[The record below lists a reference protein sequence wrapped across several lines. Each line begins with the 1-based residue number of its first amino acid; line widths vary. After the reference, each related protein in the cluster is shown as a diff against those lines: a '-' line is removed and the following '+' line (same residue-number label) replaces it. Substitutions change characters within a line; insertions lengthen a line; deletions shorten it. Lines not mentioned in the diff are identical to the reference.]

1 MKCYFVKNSKSKF
14 SPNLLSILAFPL
26 IMLNGQLKEDFNL
39 KDRLHLLKMATFG
52 PTAQMVSDVN
62 NTNSNIDVPDE
73 IEWLDYQLNHPSA
86 YDDPNDEWL
95 SHFQRVEQIAT
106 TLEPTVDF
114 YQDYPNEDRKSQAD
128 GYRIFNRFAPGTS
141 SFNIDAFQMSA
152 WWDNVLGN
160 VDLNDKIGSDQLR
173 QRMAY
178 ALSQLLVVSKAA
190 FPLNGRTEGLA
201 YYYDILAEN
210 AFGNYETLLQ
220 NVLRSPA
227 MGVFLSSAMNQK
239 ASLAK
244 NTRPDENLAREF
256 MQLFTI
262 GPYELEVDGRRKA
275 DTDGKSIPS
284 YIQNDII
291 EMAKVLTGW
300 NLFLYPNWVRLGKN
314 YGSYQHL
321 MEFHPEKHEDELDE
335 FYADDPDRGTVT
347 LFKNKA
353 WATSFELN
361 ASDELIDGSG
371 SVTRSGLDA
380 AIKIIFNHPNVGP
393 FVSRHLIKHF
403 VTSNPTP
410 AYVRRIATVF
420 NDDGNGVR
428 GNLKAVLRAILL
440 DQEAY
445 NQSIEVGGRV
455 KEPLLVLTQFLRAM
469 EVRPWPKTKSIMLL
483 DDSNPKYLQKMYS
496 FRFPENTINQA
507 ALRAF
512 DVFNFYD
519 RDFMP
524 PDQDVMM
531 NGLTS
536 QESEII
542 NDNFFPNI
550 QNQLDLIIKNYN
562 NFRLKCSDPTT
573 LTGLDDAPEMNYYW
587 PNFMID
593 LEKPYSALIKGL
605 GKESGLLTDVNGS
618 DFRDDE
624 VFAEAVN
631 DLLDWYETNLL
642 FTSINA
648 NIRSAVVELCVHG
661 LDHRRVLREEDRGQ
675 IIARKIVENSLFL
688 LISSP
693 DFMVEAGT
701 VPDVTPP
708 EIELIGSPQLN
719 LKIGD
724 TYVESG
730 FQASDNVFGDMQSKV
745 TITGDVNT
753 SKAGTYEIVYSVV
766 DIAGN
771 VSEAVK
777 RTIVVAAEVT
787 ENPSLYWWSGA
798 DNIGNGFYQNWL
810 GQFMPFESGWIYHLE
825 FGWVYVVESD
835 VGGLWMWMQDE
846 GWLWSSSVTWPF
858 IWSNDGPKWLYFLNA
873 GENNFFYDYSS
884 QSFRPIT
891 R

>member
-1 MKCYFVKNSKSKF
+1 MKNSKFRNKLF
-14 SPNLLSILAFPL
+14 SLWIFVFPFFILNA
-26 IMLNGQLKEDFNL
+26 QLKERFTL
-39 KDRLHLLKMATFG
+39 QDRYHLLKMATFG
-52 PTAQMVSDVN
+52 PTNQMVLGVN
-62 NTNSNIDVPDE
+62 NTDSNKDIADE
-73 IEWLDYQLNHPSA
+73 IEWLDRQLNHPSA
-86 YDDPNDEWL
+86 YDETDDKWL
-95 SHFQRVEQIAT
+95 THFQRVEQIAT

-128 GYRIFNRFAPGTS
+128 GHVIFNRFTPGTS
-141 SFNIDAFQMSA
+141 KFNLDAFQMSA

-160 VDLNDKIGSDQLR
+160 SDLNDKVGSDQLR

-201 YYYDILAEN
+201 FYYDILAEN
-210 AFGNYETLLQ
+210 AFGNYETLLR

-262 GPYELEVDGRRKA
+262 GPYELESDGTRKI
-275 DTDGKSIPS
+275 DYQGKSIPT
-284 YIQNDII
+284 YTQHDII
-291 EMAKVLTGW
+291 EMAKILTGW
-300 NLFLYPNWVRLGKN
+300 NLFTFKGWNRLGAN
-314 YGSYQHL
+314 GGSYQHL
-321 MEFHPEKHEDELDE
+321 MVFHPDKHEDELDQ
-335 FYADDPDRGTVT
+335 FYSNDPDLGMIT
-347 LFKNKA
+347 LFKGKA
-353 WATSFELN
+353 WETNLELN
-361 ASDELIDGSG
+361 ATDELKDGIG
-371 SVTRSGLDA
+371 NITNSGLDS
-380 AIKIIFNHPNVGP
+380 AIGVIFNHPNVGP

-410 AYVRRIATVF
+410 AYVARVTAVF
-420 NDDGNGVR
+420 NDDGEGVR

-469 EVRPWPKTKSIMLL
+469 NVRPWPKTKSIMLL

-524 PDQDVMM
+524 PDEDVMM

-542 NDNFFPNI
+542 NDNFFPNF

-562 NFRLKCSDPTT
+562 NFRLKCSDPSN

-593 LEKPYSALIKGL
+593 LEKPYSVLIQGL
-605 GKESGLLTDVNGS
+605 GKESGLLEDVNGS
-618 DFRDDE
+618 DFIDDSL
-624 VFAEAVN
+624 FAEAVN
-631 DLLDWYETNLL
+631 DLLDWYESNLL
-642 FTSINA
+642 FAHLNA
-648 NIRSAVVELCVHG
+648 NIRYAFVELCVHG
-661 LDHRRVLREEDRGQ
+661 LDHRRILKGEDRGQ
-675 IIARKIVENSLFL
+675 AIARKVVENSLFL
-688 LISSP
+688 LVSSP
-693 DFMVEAGT
+693 EFMVEAGT
-701 VPDVTPP
+701 VADITPP
-708 EIELIGSPQLN
+708 ELQILGNATLE
-719 LKIGD
+719 LKIGE
-724 TYVESG
+724 TYVEPG
-730 FQASDNVFGDMQSKV
+730 YRASDNVFGNMQPRV
-745 TITGDVNT
+745 TITGDVNS
-753 SKAGTYEIVYSVV
+753 SKAGNYEIIYSVV

-771 VSEAVK
+771 ISESVK
-777 RTIVVAAEVT
+777 RTVIISKEVSKK
-787 ENPSLYWWSGA
+787 PDIYWWSNA
-798 DNIGNGFYQNWL
+798 SSIGNGFYKNWL
-810 GQFMPFESGWIYHLE
+810 GQFIPFSSGWIYHLAL
-825 FGWVYVVESD
+825 GWVYVLEYDSQSLW
-835 VGGLWMWMQDE
+835 LWMERE
-846 GWLWSSSVTWPF
+846 GWIWASENVWPF
-858 IWSNDGPKWLYFLNA
+858 LWANQTGNWIYFTTF
-873 GENNFFYDYSS
+873 NNKNYFFDYSS
-884 QSFRPIT
+884 SKFREIS

>member
-1 MKCYFVKNSKSKF
+1 
-14 SPNLLSILAFPL
+14 
-26 IMLNGQLKEDFNL
+26 
-39 KDRLHLLKMATFG
+39 
-52 PTAQMVSDVN
+52 
-62 NTNSNIDVPDE
+62 
-73 IEWLDYQLNHPSA
+73 
-86 YDDPNDEWL
+86 
-95 SHFQRVEQIAT
+95 
-106 TLEPTVDF
+106 
-114 YQDYPNEDRKSQAD
+114 
-128 GYRIFNRFAPGTS
+128 
-141 SFNIDAFQMSA
+141 
-152 WWDNVLGN
+152 
-160 VDLNDKIGSDQLR
+160 
-173 QRMAY
+173 MAY
-178 ALSQLLVVSKAA
+178 AMSQLLVVSSTI

-201 YYYDILAEN
+201 FYYDILAEN

-227 MGVFLSSAMNQK
+227 MGVFLSSVMNQK
-239 ASLAK
+239 ASLSK

-262 GPYELEVDGRRKA
+262 GPYELELDGSIKIDSA
-275 DTDGKSIPS
+275 GKSIPT
-284 YIQNDII
+284 YTQDDIV

-300 NLFLYPNWVRLGKN
+300 NLFLYPNWGRLGKG

-321 MEFHPEKHEDELDE
+321 MEFYPEKHEDELDE
-335 FYADDPDRGTVT
+335 FYTDDQDPGIIT
-347 LFKNKA
+347 LFKGKA
-353 WATSFELN
+353 WEASLELN
-361 ASDELIDGSG
+361 ASDEILDGSG
-371 SVTRSGLDA
+371 SQTNSGLDA
-380 AIKIIFNHPNVGP
+380 AIKVMFNHPNVGP

-410 AYVRRIATVF
+410 GYIERIATVF
-420 NDDGNGVR
+420 NDDGSGVR

-440 DQEAY
+440 DHEAY

-469 EVRPWPKTKSIMLL
+469 EVRPWPKTESKMLL
-483 DDSNPKYLQKMYS
+483 HESNPKYLQKMYS
-496 FRFPENTINQA
+496 FRSPQDKLNQA

-519 RDFMP
+519 RDFIP
-524 PDQDVMM
+524 PDEDVMM

-542 NDNFFPNI
+542 NDNFFPNF
-550 QNQLDLIIKNYN
+550 QNQLDLIISNYN
-562 NFRLKCSDPTT
+562 NYRLKCNDPTN
-573 LTGLDDAPEMNYYW
+573 LTGLDDAPEMKYHW
-587 PNFMID
+587 PNFIIN
-593 LEKPYSALIKGL
+593 LEKSLSVLIKGL
-605 GKESGLLTDVNGS
+605 GKESGLLIDVNGS
-618 DFRDDE
+618 DFNDDGL
-624 VFAEAVN
+624 FTKAVE
-631 DLLDWYETNLL
+631 DLFDWYEGNLL
-642 FTSINA
+642 FAPLNP
-648 NIRSAVVELCVHG
+648 NFRSAFIELCVHG
-661 LDHRRVLREEDRGQ
+661 LDHRTSLRQEDMGQAIALRV
-675 IIARKIVENSLFL
+675 VHNSLL
-688 LISSP
+688 LVVTSP

-753 SKAGTYEIVYSVV
+753 SKAGTYEIIYSVV

-771 VSEAVK
+771 VSEALK

-835 VGGLWMWMQDE
+835 LQGLWMWMQDE
-846 GWLWSSSVTWPF
+846 GWLWSSSTIWPF
-858 IWSNDGPKWLYFLNA
+858 IWSNDGPTWLYFLDA
-873 GENNFFYDYSS
+873 GENNFFYDYELK
-884 QSFRPIT
+884 SFRIVS

>member
-1 MKCYFVKNSKSKF
+1 MKNSGLILKG
-14 SPNLLSILAFPL
+14 LSLCTFILPMM
-26 IMLNGQLKEDFNL
+26 MLNGQLKEEFTPKERNQ
-39 KDRLHLLKMATFG
+39 LLRMATFG
-52 PTAQMVSDVN
+52 PTAQMVLDIN
-62 NTNSNIDVPDE
+62 NTNSNIDVADE

-95 SHFQRVEQIAT
+95 THFQRVEQIAT

-128 GYRIFNRFAPGTS
+128 GHRIFNRFTPGTS
-141 SFNIDAFQMSA
+141 KFNLDAFQMSS
-152 WWDNVLGN
+152 WWDNTLGN
-160 VDLNDKIGSDQLR
+160 VDLNDKVGSDQLR

-262 GPYELEVDGRRKA
+262 GPYELELDGRRKI
-275 DTDGKSIPS
+275 DSDGKSIPS
-284 YIQNDII
+284 YTQNDII

-300 NLFLYPNWVRLGKN
+300 NLFTFNGWNRLGAHG
-314 YGSYQHL
+314 GSYQHL
-321 MEFHPEKHEDELDE
+321 MVFHPSKHEDELDE
-335 FYADDPDRGTVT
+335 FYANDSDRGIVT
-347 LFKNKA
+347 LFKNKT
-353 WATSFELN
+353 WETSFELN
-361 ASDELIDGSG
+361 ATDELIDGTG
-371 SVTRSGLDA
+371 SATHSGLDS

-403 VTSNPTP
+403 VTSNPTL
-410 AYVRRIATVF
+410 AYVGRVASVF

-483 DDSNPKYLQKMYS
+483 DESNPIYLPKMYS
-496 FRFPENTINQA
+496 FRVPENTINQA

-542 NDNFFPNI
+542 NDNYFPNLH
-550 QNQLDLIIKNYN
+550 NQLIGIIANYGR
-562 NFRLKCSDPTT
+562 FRLKCEDPAQMI
-573 LTGLDDAPEMNYYW
+573 GLDDAPEMNYNW
-587 PNFMID
+587 ANFIIN
-593 LEKPYSALIKGL
+593 LEKPLSSLIRGL
-605 GKESGLLTDVNGS
+605 GKETGLLTDVNGS
-618 DFRDDE
+618 DFSDDE
-624 VFAEAVN
+624 IFSSAVN
-631 DLLDWYETNLL
+631 DLFDWYESNLL
-642 FTSINA
+642 FAPLNP
-648 NIRSAVVELCVHG
+648 NFRSAFVELCVHG
-661 LDHRRVLREEDRGQ
+661 FDHRRVLRDEDKGQ
-675 IIARKIVENSLFL
+675 SLALRIVENSLL
-688 LISSP
+688 LLVSSP
-693 DFMVEAGT
+693 DFMVEAGNVADT
-701 VPDVTPP
+701 TPP
-708 EIELIGSPQLN
+708 ELEMLGNPTVQLE
-719 LKIGD
+719 IGD
-724 TYVESG
+724 TYVEPG
-730 FQASDNVFGDMQSKV
+730 YRASDNVFGDMQSRV

-753 SKAGTYEIVYSVV
+753 SKAGTYEIIYSVV

-771 VSEAVK
+771 VSESVK
-777 RTIVVAAEVT
+777 RSVVISNEVA
-787 ENPSLYWWSGA
+787 ENPTTYWWSSA
-798 DNIGNGFYQNWL
+798 TTIGNGFYQNWL
-810 GQFMPFESGWIYHLE
+810 GQFMPFNSGWIYHLQL
-825 FGWVYVVESD
+825 GWVFIVEED
-835 VGGLWMWMQDE
+835 LGGLWMWTDANN
-846 GWLWSSSVTWPF
+846 WTWSREDLWPF
-858 IWSNDGPKWLYFLNA
+858 MWSNDLGNWLYLIGTGNKIL
-873 GENNFFYDYSS
+873 FYNYSLKKF
-884 QSFRPIT
+884 Q
-891 R
+891 

>member
-1 MKCYFVKNSKSKF
+1 
-14 SPNLLSILAFPL
+14 
-26 IMLNGQLKEDFNL
+26 MLNGQLKEDFNL

-86 YDDPNDEWL
+86 YDDSNDEWL

-128 GYRIFNRFAPGTS
+128 GHRIFNRFAPGTS
-141 SFNIDAFQMSA
+141 SYNIDAFQMSA
-152 WWDNVLGN
+152 WWDNALGN
-160 VDLNDKIGSDQLR
+160 VDLNSKVGSDQLR

-178 ALSQLLVVSKAA
+178 AMSQLLVVSSTI

-201 YYYDILAEN
+201 FYYDILAEN

-227 MGVFLSSAMNQK
+227 MGVFLSSVMNQK
-239 ASLAK
+239 ASLSK

-262 GPYELEVDGRRKA
+262 GPYELELDGSIKIDSA
-275 DTDGKSIPS
+275 GKSIPT
-284 YIQNDII
+284 YTQDDIV

-300 NLFLYPNWVRLGKN
+300 NLFLYPNWGRLGKG

-321 MEFHPEKHEDELDE
+321 MEFYPEKHEDELDE
-335 FYADDPDRGTVT
+335 FYTDDQDPGIIT
-347 LFKNKA
+347 LFKGKA
-353 WATSFELN
+353 WEASLELN
-361 ASDELIDGSG
+361 ASDEILDGSG
-371 SVTRSGLDA
+371 SQTNSGLDA
-380 AIKIIFNHPNVGP
+380 AIKVMFNHPNVGP

-410 AYVRRIATVF
+410 GYIERIATVF
-420 NDDGNGVR
+420 NDDGSGVR

-440 DQEAY
+440 DHEAY

-469 EVRPWPKTKSIMLL
+469 EVRPWPKTESKMLL
-483 DDSNPKYLQKMYS
+483 HESNPKYLQKMYS
-496 FRFPENTINQA
+496 FRSPQDKLNQA

-519 RDFMP
+519 RDFIP
-524 PDQDVMM
+524 PDEDVMM

-542 NDNFFPNI
+542 NDNFFPNF
-550 QNQLDLIIKNYN
+550 QNQLDLIISNYN
-562 NFRLKCSDPTT
+562 NYRLKCNDPTN
-573 LTGLDDAPEMNYYW
+573 LTGLDDAPEMKYHW
-587 PNFMID
+587 PNFIIN
-593 LEKPYSALIKGL
+593 LEKSLSVLIKGL
-605 GKESGLLTDVNGS
+605 GKESGLLIDVNGS
-618 DFRDDE
+618 DFNDDGL
-624 VFAEAVN
+624 FTKAVE
-631 DLLDWYETNLL
+631 DLFDWYEGNLL
-642 FTSINA
+642 FAPLNP
-648 NIRSAVVELCVHG
+648 NFRSAFIELCVHG
-661 LDHRRVLREEDRGQ
+661 LDHRTSLRQEDMGQAIALRV
-675 IIARKIVENSLFL
+675 VHNSLL
-688 LISSP
+688 LVVTSP

-753 SKAGTYEIVYSVV
+753 SKAGTYEIIYSVV

-835 VGGLWMWMQDE
+835 LQGLWMWMQDE
-846 GWLWSSSVTWPF
+846 GWLWSSSTIWPF
-858 IWSNDGPKWLYFLNA
+858 IWSNDGPTWLYFLDA
-873 GENNFFYDYSS
+873 GENNFFYDYELK
-884 QSFRPIT
+884 SFRIVS

>member
-1 MKCYFVKNSKSKF
+1 
-14 SPNLLSILAFPL
+14 
-26 IMLNGQLKEDFNL
+26 MLNGQLKEDFSH
-39 KDRLHLLKMATFG
+39 KDRIHLLKMATFG
-52 PTAQMVSDVN
+52 PTAQMVLDVN
-62 NTNSNIDVPDE
+62 NTNSNNDVSNE
-73 IEWLDYQLNHPSA
+73 IEWLDDQLNHPSA

-95 SHFQRVEQIAT
+95 SHFQRVEEIAT

-114 YQDYPNEDRKSQAD
+114 YQDYPNEDRKSYAD
-128 GYRIFNRFAPGTS
+128 GHRIFNRFTPGTS
-141 SFNIDAFQMSA
+141 KFNLDAFQMSA
-152 WWDNVLGN
+152 WWDNALGN
-160 VDLNDKIGSDQLR
+160 VDLNDKVGSDQLR

-262 GPYELEVDGRRKA
+262 GPYELELDGRRKI
-275 DTDGKSIPS
+275 DSDGKSIPS
-284 YIQNDII
+284 YTQNDII

-300 NLFLYPNWVRLGKN
+300 NLFTFNGWNRLGAHG
-314 YGSYQHL
+314 GSYQHL
-321 MEFHPEKHEDELDE
+321 MVFHPSKHEDELDE
-335 FYADDPDRGTVT
+335 FYANDSDRGIIT
-347 LFKNKA
+347 LFKNKT
-353 WATSFELN
+353 WETSFELN
-361 ASDELIDGSG
+361 ATDELIDGTG
-371 SVTRSGLDA
+371 SVTHSGLDT

-410 AYVRRIATVF
+410 AYVGRVASVF

-445 NQSIEVGGRV
+445 NQSVEVGGRV

-469 EVRPWPKTKSIMLL
+469 EARPWPKTKSIMLL

-496 FRFPENTINQA
+496 FRFPEDTINQA

-542 NDNFFPNI
+542 NDNFFPNF

-562 NFRLKCSDPTT
+562 NFRLKCSDPSN
-573 LTGLDDAPEMNYYW
+573 LSGLDDAPEMNYYW

-605 GKESGLLTDVNGS
+605 GKESGLLEDLNGS
-618 DFRDDE
+618 DFVDD
-624 VFAEAVN
+624 VFFAQGVN
-631 DLLDWYETNLL
+631 DLLDWYENSLL
-642 FTSINA
+642 FA
-648 NIRSAVVELCVHG
+648 PLDDNIRSAFVELCVHG
-661 LDHRRVLREEDRGQ
+661 LDHRRVLKEEDKGQ
-675 IIARKIVENSLFL
+675 TIGRKIVENSLFL

-701 VPDVTPP
+701 VPDITPP
-708 EIELIGSPQLN
+708 ELQILGSPTIQ

-724 TYVESG
+724 TYVEEG
-730 FQASDNVFGDMQSKV
+730 YRASDNVFGDMQSRV

-753 SKAGTYEIVYSVV
+753 SKAGTYEIIYSVV

-771 VSEAVK
+771 VSESVK
-777 RTIVVAAEVT
+777 RTVVISGEVA
-787 ENPSLYWWSGA
+787 ENPITYWWS
-798 DNIGNGFYQNWL
+798 DSSNIGNGFYQNWL
-810 GQFMPFESGWIYHLE
+810 GQFMPFNSGWIYHLQL
-825 FGWVYVVESD
+825 GWVFIVEED
-835 VGGLWMWMQDE
+835 LGGLWMWTDANN
-846 GWLWSSSVTWPF
+846 WTWSERIFGHLCGQMILETGY
-858 IWSNDGPKWLYFLNA
+858 I
-873 GENNFFYDYSS
+873 
-884 QSFRPIT
+884 
-891 R
+891 

>member
-1 MKCYFVKNSKSKF
+1 MKCYFVQNSKSKF
-14 SPNLLSILAFPL
+14 KPLLFSILVFPF

-39 KDRLHLLKMATFG
+39 KDRIHLLKMATFG

-62 NTNSNIDVPDE
+62 NANSNVDVADE

-95 SHFQRVEQIAT
+95 THFQRVEQIAT

-141 SFNIDAFQMSA
+141 SYNIDAFQMSA
-152 WWDNVLGN
+152 WWDNALGN
-160 VDLNDKIGSDQLR
+160 VDLNDKVGSDQLR

-220 NVLRSPA
+220 NILRSPA

-262 GPYELEVDGRRKA
+262 GPYELEVDGRRKI
-275 DTDGKSIPS
+275 DSDGKSIPS
-284 YIQNDII
+284 YTQNDII

-300 NLFLYPNWVRLGKN
+300 NLFLYPNWNRLGKN
-314 YGSYQHL
+314 SGSYQHL

-335 FYADDPDRGTVT
+335 FYANDPDRGIVT
-347 LFKNKA
+347 LFKSKT
-353 WATSFELN
+353 WETSFELN
-361 ASDELIDGSG
+361 ATDELIDGSG
-371 SVTRSGLDA
+371 NVTHSGLDA
-380 AIKIIFNHPNVGP
+380 AIRVIFNHPNVGS

-403 VTSNPTP
+403 VTSNPT
-410 AYVRRIATVF
+410 AGYIKRVARVF

-455 KEPLLVLTQFLRAM
+455 KEPLLVLTQCLRAM
-469 EVRPWPKTKSIMLL
+469 EARPWPKTKSIMLL
-483 DDSNPKYLQKMYS
+483 DESNPKYLQKMYS

-524 PDQDVMM
+524 PDENVMM
-531 NGLTS
+531 HGLSS
-536 QESEII
+536 QETEII
-542 NDNFFPNI
+542 NDNFFPNF

-562 NFRLKCSDPTT
+562 NFRLKCSDPAN

-587 PNFMID
+587 PNFMIN
-593 LEKPYSALIKGL
+593 LEKPLSVLINGL
-605 GKESGLLTDVNGS
+605 GKESGLLSDVNGS
-618 DFRDDE
+618 DFGNDE
-624 VFAEAVN
+624 IFTGAVN
-631 DLLDWYETNLL
+631 DLFDWYEANLL
-642 FTSINA
+642 FAPFNA
-648 NIRSAVVELCVHG
+648 NFRSAFVELCVHG
-661 LDHRRVLREEDRGQ
+661 LNHLPSVNNVDNGQKIALR
-675 IIARKIVENSLFL
+675 IVENSLLL

-693 DFMVEAGT
+693 EFMVDAGT

-708 EIELIGSPQLN
+708 IIQILGKSTIQLQTGEI
-719 LKIGD
+719 
-724 TYVESG
+724 YVEPG
-730 FQASDNVFGDMQSKV
+730 YRASDNVFGDMQSRV
-745 TITGDVNT
+745 TITGDVNS
-753 SKAGTYEIVYSVV
+753 SKAGTYEIIYSVV
-766 DIAGN
+766 DVAGN
-771 VSEAVK
+771 VSESVK
-777 RTIVVAAEVT
+777 RTVIISKEIT
-787 ENPSLYWWSGA
+787 ENPTAYWWSNA
-798 DNIGNGFYQNWL
+798 SSIGNGFYQNWL
-810 GQFMPFESGWIYHLE
+810 GQFMPFDSGWIYHLD

-835 VGGLWMWMQDE
+835 ILGLWLWMKSE
-846 GWLWSSSVTWPF
+846 GWIWTNETIWPYLWA
-858 IWSNDGPKWLYFLNA
+858 NKAGNWLYFT
-873 GENNFFYDYSS
+873 NFNSQNYFFDY
-884 QSFRPIT
+884 QIRDFRKIS

>member
-1 MKCYFVKNSKSKF
+1 MRNAKLILKALS
-14 SPNLLSILAFPL
+14 LSICAFPMIIL
-26 IMLNGQLKEDFNL
+26 HGQLKEDFTPQ
-39 KDRLHLLKMATFG
+39 DRNQLLRMGTFG
-52 PTAQMVSDVN
+52 PTTQMLLDVN
-62 NTNSNIDVPDE
+62 NSNLKNEVADE
-73 IEWLDYQLNHPSA
+73 IEWLDHQLNHPSA
-86 YDDPNDEWL
+86 YDDTDDDWL

-114 YQDYPNEDRKSQAD
+114 YQDYPNEDLKSRAD

-141 SFNIDAFQMSA
+141 SYNIDAFQMSA
-152 WWDNVLGN
+152 WWDNALGN
-160 VDLNDKIGSDQLR
+160 VDLNSKVGSDQLR

-178 ALSQLLVVSKAA
+178 AMSQLLVVSSTI

-201 YYYDILAEN
+201 FYYDILAEN

-227 MGVFLSSAMNQK
+227 MGVFLSSVMNQK
-239 ASLAK
+239 ASLSK

-262 GPYELEVDGRRKA
+262 GPYELELDGSIKIDSA
-275 DTDGKSIPS
+275 GKSIPT
-284 YIQNDII
+284 YTQDDIV

-300 NLFLYPNWVRLGKN
+300 NLFLYPNWGRLGKG

-321 MEFHPEKHEDELDE
+321 MEFYPEKHEDELDE
-335 FYADDPDRGTVT
+335 FYTDDQDPGIIT
-347 LFKNKA
+347 LFKGKA
-353 WATSFELN
+353 WEASLELN
-361 ASDELIDGSG
+361 ASDEILDGSG
-371 SVTRSGLDA
+371 SQTNSGLDA
-380 AIKIIFNHPNVGP
+380 AIKVMFNHPNVGP

-410 AYVRRIATVF
+410 GYIERIATVF
-420 NDDGNGVR
+420 NDDGSGVR

-440 DQEAY
+440 DHEAY

-469 EVRPWPKTKSIMLL
+469 EVRPWPKTESKMLL
-483 DDSNPKYLQKMYS
+483 HESNPKYLQKMYS
-496 FRFPENTINQA
+496 FRSPQDKLNQA

-519 RDFMP
+519 RDFIP
-524 PDQDVMM
+524 PDEDVMM

-542 NDNFFPNI
+542 NDNFFPNF
-550 QNQLDLIIKNYN
+550 QNQLDLIISNYN
-562 NFRLKCSDPTT
+562 NYRLKCNDPTN
-573 LTGLDDAPEMNYYW
+573 LTGLDDAPEMKYHW
-587 PNFMID
+587 PNFIIN
-593 LEKPYSALIKGL
+593 LEKSLSVLIKGL
-605 GKESGLLTDVNGS
+605 GKESGLLIDVNGS
-618 DFRDDE
+618 DFNDDGL
-624 VFAEAVN
+624 FTKAVE
-631 DLLDWYETNLL
+631 DLFDWYEGNLL
-642 FTSINA
+642 FAPLNP
-648 NIRSAVVELCVHG
+648 NFRSAFIELCVHG
-661 LDHRRVLREEDRGQ
+661 LDHRTSLRQEDMGQAIALRV
-675 IIARKIVENSLFL
+675 VHNSLL
-688 LISSP
+688 LVVTSP

-753 SKAGTYEIVYSVV
+753 SKAGTYEIIYSVV

-787 ENPSLYWWSGA
+787 ENPSLYWWSGS

-835 VGGLWMWMQDE
+835 LQGLWMWMQDE
-846 GWLWSSSVTWPF
+846 GWLWSSSTVWPF
-858 IWSNDGPKWLYFLNA
+858 IWSNDGLKWLYFLDA
-873 GENNFFYDYSS
+873 GENNFFYDYELK
-884 QSFRPIT
+884 SFRIVS

>member
-1 MKCYFVKNSKSKF
+1 MRNSKLILKALS
-14 SPNLLSILAFPL
+14 LSICAFPMMIL
-26 IMLNGQLKEDFNL
+26 HGQLKEEFTPQ
-39 KDRLHLLKMATFG
+39 DRLHLLKMATFG
-52 PTAQMVSDVN
+52 PTGQMVSDVN
-62 NTNSNIDVPDE
+62 NTNSNIDVADE

-86 YDDPNDEWL
+86 YDDPDDDWL

-128 GYRIFNRFAPGTS
+128 GHRIFNRFAPGTS
-141 SFNIDAFQMSA
+141 SYNIDAFQMSA
-152 WWDNVLGN
+152 WWDNALGN
-160 VDLNDKIGSDQLR
+160 VDLNDKLGSDQLR

-201 YYYDILAEN
+201 FYYDILAEN

-284 YIQNDII
+284 YTQNDII

-300 NLFLYPNWVRLGKN
+300 NLFLYPNWNRLGKN
-314 YGSYQHL
+314 SGSYQHL

-335 FYADDPDRGTVT
+335 FYADDPDRGTIT

-353 WATSFELN
+353 WATSIELN
-361 ASDELIDGSG
+361 ATDELIDGSG
-371 SVTRSGLDA
+371 SVTHSGLDA

-410 AYVRRIATVF
+410 AYVSRIATVF

-496 FRFPENTINQA
+496 FRFPEDTINQA

-542 NDNFFPNI
+542 NDNFFPNF
-550 QNQLDLIIKNYN
+550 QNQLDLIIKNYK
-562 NFRLKCSDPTT
+562 NFRLKCSDPSN
-573 LTGLDDAPEMNYYW
+573 LTGLNDAPEMNYYW

-593 LEKPYSALIKGL
+593 LEKPLSILIKGL

-618 DFRDDE
+618 DFNDDE

-642 FTSINA
+642 FARFNA
-648 NIRSAVVELCVHG
+648 NFRSAFVELCVHG
-661 LDHRRVLREEDRGQ
+661 LNHLPSINSVDNGQ
-675 IIARKIVENSLFL
+675 NVALNILENSLFL

-701 VPDVTPP
+701 VPDITPP
-708 EIELIGSPQLN
+708 ELQILGSPTIQ

-724 TYVESG
+724 TYVEEG
-730 FQASDNVFGDMQSKV
+730 YRASDNVFGDMQSRV

-753 SKAGTYEIVYSVV
+753 SKAGTYDIIYSVV

-771 VSEAVK
+771 VSESVK
-777 RTIVVAAEVT
+777 RTVVISGEVT
-787 ENPSLYWWSGA
+787 ENPITYWWS
-798 DNIGNGFYQNWL
+798 NSSNVGNGFYQSWL
-810 GQFMPFESGWIYHLE
+810 GYFMPFDSGWIYHTDL
-825 FGWVYVVESD
+825 GWVYVVRND
-835 VGGLWMWMQDE
+835 TVGLWLWTQVNGWTWASE
-846 GWLWSSSVTWPF
+846 ESWPFLWSNQTGGWLYLIVVQGQP
-858 IWSNDGPKWLYFLNA
+858 YF
-873 GENNFFYDYSS
+873 FDYSRNA
-884 QSFRPIT
+884 FLK
-891 R
+891 